1 MSHYATSELQVSEQ
15 NIISFD
21 VHWAPGGIRVG
32 GDRMHQSYL
41 DRMAKQVTEVMRRK
55 LLMSFGETA
64 QAQDGNSRLFDEV
77 SQHVGF
83 YQER

>member
-15 NIISFD
+15 NILSFD

-64 QAQDGNSRLFDEV
+64 HAQDGNSRLFDEV